1 MTLRRVAWMMS
12 LVLLAMAMPPAH
24 ADEKPKQQAKDLVEK
39 AKGEGSDRV
48 SQVQDFCKAAQLDE
62 KEKKYAD
69 LCSSY
74 RSGLIQDDTAML
86 ASAIAAYK
94 SHDLDHAESQAKLVS
109 GYDQKLSGQARL
121 VLDLIHNQ
129 RLLNQVQAAWKTG
142 DLDSIL
148 SLSQSMT
155 NADAKAAAATYVSN
169 VNAYK
174 GYMSQAQSQAQSNPA
189 EAIRQLNLAK
199 TLNPNGPGNPAGM
212 IEELQKAMQAKNA
225 PPPTTPGP
233 KAPPPSSGADT
244 AKKVA
249 KLLSDAR
256 EAEKQGKQPDALND
270 YAAALKLQPGN
281 AEAQA
286 STDRIQLAIQ
296 NDPAA
301 AKNEL
306 KSAIHSFYSSQFD
319 DARRALLSYLES
331 PQTAKDPGAAD
342 FYLGATLIER
352 SILQTPR
359 AQWKGASP
367 EALSAFQ
374 KARTAN
380 YQPLRDYV
388 SPAILKI
395 WDSTNQ

>member
-1 MTLRRVAWMMS
+1 MTLRSVVS
-12 LVLLAMAMPPAH
+12 TICFVLLAMAMPAAH
-24 ADEKPKQQAKDLVEK
+24 ADEKPKQQAKELAEK
-39 AKGEGSDRV
+39 AKGEGSDRAK
-48 SQVQDFCKAAQLDE
+48 QVQDFCAAAQLDQ

-74 RSGLIQDDTAML
+74 RSGLTQDDTATL

-94 SHDLDHAESQAKLVS
+94 SHDLDRAEAQAKLVS
-109 GYDQKLSGQARL
+109 GYDQKLSGQAKF
-121 VLDLIHNQ
+121 VLDLIRNQ
-129 RLLNQVQAAWKTG
+129 RLLNQVQADWKTG
-142 DLDSIL
+142 DLDAIL
-148 SLSQSMT
+148 TLSQSIT
-155 NADAKAAAATYVSN
+155 NADAKAAAAIYVSN

-174 GYMSQAQSQAQSNPA
+174 GYMSQAQSQAQSNPE
-189 EAIRQLNLAK
+189 EAIRLLNMAK
-199 TLNPNGPGNPAGM
+199 TLNSNGPGNPAGM
-212 IEELQKAMQAKNA
+212 IAELQKAMQARNTP
-225 PPPTTPGP
+225 PPPTQAPKTPVNS
-233 KAPPPSSGADT
+233 AADT
-244 AKKVA
+244 AKKVG

-256 EAEKQGKQPDALND
+256 EAEKQGKQQDALTG

-286 STDRIQLAIQ
+286 STDRIQLAIK

-301 AKNEL
+301 ARSEL
-306 KSAIHSFYSSQFD
+306 KSAIHYFYASQFD

-331 PQTAKDPGAAD
+331 PQTARDPGAAD

-359 AQWKGASP
+359 TQWKGPSP

-374 KARTAN
+374 EARKAN

>member
-1 MTLRRVAWMMS
+1 
-12 LVLLAMAMPPAH
+12 MAMPAAH
-24 ADEKPKQQAKDLVEK
+24 ADEKPKQQAKELAEK
-39 AKGEGSDRV
+39 AKGEGSDRAK
-48 SQVQDFCKAAQLDE
+48 QVQDFCAAAQLDQ

-74 RSGLIQDDTAML
+74 RSGLTQDDTATL

-94 SHDLDHAESQAKLVS
+94 SHDLDRAEAQAKLVS
-109 GYDQKLSGQARL
+109 GYDQKLSGQAKF
-121 VLDLIHNQ
+121 VLDLIRNQ
-129 RLLNQVQAAWKTG
+129 RLLNQVQADWKTG
-142 DLDSIL
+142 DLDAIL
-148 SLSQSMT
+148 TLSQSIT
-155 NADAKAAAATYVSN
+155 NADAKAAAAIYVSN

-174 GYMSQAQSQAQSNPA
+174 GYMSQAQSQAQSNPE
-189 EAIRQLNLAK
+189 EAIRLLNMAK
-199 TLNPNGPGNPAGM
+199 TLNSNGPGNPAGM
-212 IEELQKAMQAKNA
+212 IAELQKAMQARNTP
-225 PPPTTPGP
+225 PPPTQAPKTPVNS
-233 KAPPPSSGADT
+233 AADT
-244 AKKVA
+244 AKKVG

-256 EAEKQGKQPDALND
+256 EAEKQGKQQDALTG

-286 STDRIQLAIQ
+286 STDRIQLAIK

-301 AKNEL
+301 ARSEL
-306 KSAIHSFYSSQFD
+306 KSAIHYFYASQFD

-331 PQTAKDPGAAD
+331 PQTARDPGAAD

-359 AQWKGASP
+359 TQWKGPSP

-374 KARTAN
+374 EARKAN

>member
-1 MTLRRVAWMMS
+1 MTLRSVVS
-12 LVLLAMAMPPAH
+12 TICVVLLAMAMPAAH
-24 ADEKPKQQAKDLVEK
+24 ADEKPKQQAKELAEK
-39 AKGEGSDRV
+39 AKGEGSDRAK
-48 SQVQDFCKAAQLDE
+48 QVQDFCAAAQLDQ

-74 RSGLIQDDTAML
+74 RSGLTQDDTATL

-94 SHDLDHAESQAKLVS
+94 SHDLDRAEAQAKLVS
-109 GYDQKLSGQARL
+109 GYDQKLSGQAKF
-121 VLDLIHNQ
+121 VLDLIRNQ
-129 RLLNQVQAAWKTG
+129 RLLNQVQADWKTG
-142 DLDSIL
+142 DLDAIL
-148 SLSQSMT
+148 TLSQSIT
-155 NADAKAAAATYVSN
+155 NADAKAAAAIYVSN

-174 GYMSQAQSQAQSNPA
+174 GYMNQAQSQAQSNPE
-189 EAIRQLNLAK
+189 EAIRLLNMAK
-199 TLNPNGPGNPAGM
+199 TLNSNGPGNPAGM
-212 IEELQKAMQAKNA
+212 IAELQKAMQARNTP
-225 PPPTTPGP
+225 PPPTQAPKTPVNS
-233 KAPPPSSGADT
+233 AADT
-244 AKKVA
+244 AKKVG

-256 EAEKQGKQPDALND
+256 EAEKQGKQQDALTG

-286 STDRIQLAIQ
+286 STDRIQLAIK

-301 AKNEL
+301 ARSEL
-306 KSAIHSFYSSQFD
+306 KSAIHYFYASQFD

-331 PQTAKDPGAAD
+331 PQTARDPGAAD

-359 AQWKGASP
+359 TQWKGPSP

-374 KARTAN
+374 EARKAN

>member
-1 MTLRRVAWMMS
+1 MTLRRTLFVFTA
-12 LVLLAMAMPPAH
+12 LFFAATAAVVH
-24 ADEKPKQQAKDLVEK
+24 AEEKPKQQAKELAEK
-39 AKGEGSDRV
+39 AKGEGNDRAK
-48 SQVQDFCKAAQLDE
+48 QVQDFCAAAQLDP
-62 KEKKYAD
+62 KEKRYAD

-74 RSGLIQDDTAML
+74 RTGLIQDDTATL

-94 SHDLDHAESQAKLVS
+94 SNDLNRSESQAKLVS
-109 GYDQKLSGQARL
+109 SYDQKLSGQARL
-121 VLDLIHNQ
+121 VLDLVRNQ
-129 RLLNQVQAAWKTG
+129 RLLNQVQANWKTG
-142 DLDSIL
+142 DLDSIPQL
-148 SLSQSMT
+148 AQSMT
-155 NADAKAAAATYVSN
+155 NADAKATAAIYVNN

-174 GYMSQAQSQAQSNPA
+174 GYINQAQSLAQSNPE
-189 EAIRQLNLAK
+189 EAIRQLTLAK
-199 TLNPNGPGNPAGM
+199 TLNPNGPGNPTGM
-212 IEELQKAMQAKNA
+212 IADLQKAIQAKKT
-225 PPPTTPGP
+225 PPPPMPTTKTQPNS
-233 KAPPPSSGADT
+233 AAET
-244 AKKVA
+244 AKKVT

-256 EAEKQGKQPDALND
+256 DAEKQGKQQDALGD
-270 YAAALKLQPGN
+270 YAAVLKLQPSN

-359 AQWKGASP
+359 AQWKGPSP

-374 KARTAN
+374 EARKAN

>member
-1 MTLRRVAWMMS
+1 MTLPRAAWMMS
-12 LVLLAMAMPPAH
+12 LVLLATATPPAH
-24 ADEKPKQQAKDLVEK
+24 ADERPKQEAKQLAEK
-39 AKGEGSDRV
+39 AMGEGNDRV
-48 SQVQDFCKAAQLDE
+48 NQVQDFCRAAQLDA

-74 RSGLIQDDTAML
+74 RTGLIQDDTAML

-94 SHDLDHAESQAKLVS
+94 SHDLDRAESQAKLVS

-121 VLDLIHNQ
+121 VLDLIRNQ

-155 NADAKAAAATYVSN
+155 NADAKAAAAIYVSN

-174 GYMSQAQSQAQSNPA
+174 GYMNQAQSQAQSNPA

-225 PPPTTPGP
+225 PPPTPGP
-233 KAPPPSSGADT
+233 KTSPNAGADA
-244 AKKVA
+244 AKKVT

-256 EAEKQGKQPDALND
+256 EAEKQGKQQDALSD
-270 YAAALKLQPGN
+270 YAAVLKLQPGN

-359 AQWKGASP
+359 AQWKGPSP

-374 KARTAN
+374 EARKAN

>member
-1 MTLRRVAWMMS
+1 MRSGVSTICV
-12 LVLLAMAMPPAH
+12 VLLAMAMPAAH
-24 ADEKPKQQAKDLVEK
+24 ADEKPKQQAKELAEK
-39 AKGEGSDRV
+39 AKGEGSDRAK
-48 SQVQDFCKAAQLDE
+48 QVQDFCAAAQLDQ

-74 RSGLIQDDTAML
+74 RSGLTQDDTATL

-94 SHDLDHAESQAKLVS
+94 SHDLDRAEAQAKLVS
-109 GYDQKLSGQARL
+109 GYDQKLSGQAKF
-121 VLDLIHNQ
+121 VLDLIRNQ
-129 RLLNQVQAAWKTG
+129 RLLNQVQADWKTG
-142 DLDSIL
+142 DLDAIL
-148 SLSQSMT
+148 TLSQSIT
-155 NADAKAAAATYVSN
+155 NADAKAAAAIYVSN

-174 GYMSQAQSQAQSNPA
+174 GYMSQAQSQAQSNPE
-189 EAIRQLNLAK
+189 EAIRLLNMAK
-199 TLNPNGPGNPAGM
+199 TLNSNGPGNPAGM
-212 IEELQKAMQAKNA
+212 IAELQKAMQARNTP
-225 PPPTTPGP
+225 PPPTQAPKTPVNS
-233 KAPPPSSGADT
+233 AADT
-244 AKKVA
+244 AKKVG

-256 EAEKQGKQPDALND
+256 EAEKQGKQQDALTG

-286 STDRIQLAIQ
+286 STDRIQLAIK

-301 AKNEL
+301 ARSEL
-306 KSAIHSFYSSQFD
+306 KSAIHYFYASQFD

-331 PQTAKDPGAAD
+331 PQTARDPGAAD

-359 AQWKGASP
+359 TQWKGPSP

-374 KARTAN
+374 EARKAN